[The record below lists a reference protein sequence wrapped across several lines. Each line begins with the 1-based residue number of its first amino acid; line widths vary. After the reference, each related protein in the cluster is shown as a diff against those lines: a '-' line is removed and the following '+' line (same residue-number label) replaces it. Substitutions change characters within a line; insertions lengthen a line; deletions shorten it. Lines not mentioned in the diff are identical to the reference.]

1 MLGDVG
7 MRAREL
13 LMYLGLCPLL
23 IGASEPVR
31 FQPSSQWVLDY
42 YADDSCRLIRQF
54 GEGKDQVKLTF
65 ESVAPGGMTLLVLG
79 GTLRR
84 TINAKPINA
93 KFLPDGGIGFGGRTA
108 LTEGGNK
115 AAAFWLNVPFAPVGK
130 GDDERLIDKKTRAAA
145 KERSTIDPVESAT
158 EKAERATFAKN
169 TTGLSIA
176 QPGARA
182 MILETGSL
190 GKALRMFDECERDL
204 LRQWG
209 VDPDQQDQIV
219 KPVWA
224 PSMTAWFSS
233 SDYPNEMLRQKA
245 ESDVSVRLVID
256 AAGKV
261 IKCAAVSAYVAPEFN
276 KVVCNVYLTRAK
288 FAPAELANGTKVVS
302 YLGERIRFRMP

>member
-1 MLGDVG
+1 

-13 LMYLGLCPLL
+13 LMCLGLCPLL

-42 YADDSCRLIRQF
+42 ADDSCRLIRQF
-54 GEGKDQVKLTF
+54 GEDKNQVKLTF
-65 ESVAPGGMTLLVLG
+65 EAVAPGEMTLLVVG
-79 GTLRR
+79 GTLRQ
-84 TINAKPINA
+84 TIFATPINA
-93 KFLPDGGIGFGGRTA
+93 KFLPDGGIGFDGRTA
-108 LTEGGNK
+108 LTQAGSK
-115 AAAFWLNVPFAPVGK
+115 AAAFWLDVPLASVEK
-130 GDDERLIDKKTRAAA
+130 GDLEKLIGKKTLVVAR
-145 KERSTIDPVESAT
+145 ERPTIDPVKAAT
-158 EKAERATFAKN
+158 EKAERAMFVTN

-176 QPGARA
+176 QSGARA
-182 MILETGSL
+182 MVLETGSL
-190 GKALRMFDECERDL
+190 GKPLQKFDECERDL

-219 KPVWA
+219 KPVWS

-245 ESDVSVRLVID
+245 ESDVSGRLVID